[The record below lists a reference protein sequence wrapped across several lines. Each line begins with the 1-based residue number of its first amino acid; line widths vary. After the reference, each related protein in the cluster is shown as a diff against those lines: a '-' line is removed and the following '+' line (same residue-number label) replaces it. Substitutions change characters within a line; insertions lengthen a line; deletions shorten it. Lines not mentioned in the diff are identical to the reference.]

1 MKRFLVFLALC
12 GFALAAPS
20 LTLSAQ
26 TPEEIITKMEQELKR
41 SDTEGLYMAMEM
53 KIPLVGTIPSRVY
66 SLGKKAR
73 AEMETKDKKTILWM
87 DADNTWTYDLGK
99 NEIVITRRESGKP
112 SDAENNMQLLEGLT
126 EGYKLSLEKETG
138 EAWYLR
144 CTKTASNP
152 DKDAPKRMDLVVSK
166 KTGLPLSFTASVSVM
181 TLTFKDIALGVT
193 EDQVTFDPGKYPD
206 ATLIDKRQ

>member
-73 AEMETKDKKTILWM
+73 AEMEAKDKKTILWM
-87 DADNTWTYDLGK
+87 DADNTWTYDLSK

-206 ATLIDKRQ
+206 ATLIDKR

>member
-26 TPEEIITKMEQELKR
+26 TPEGIITKMEQELKR

-126 EGYKLSLEKETG
+126 EGYKLSLEKETA

-206 ATLIDKRQ
+206 ATLIDKR

>member
-73 AEMETKDKKTILWM
+73 AEMEAKDKKTILWM
-87 DADNTWTYDLGK
+87 DADNTWTYDLSK

-112 SDAENNMQLLEGLT
+112 SDTENNMQLLEGLT

-206 ATLIDKRQ
+206 ATLIDKR

>member
-73 AEMETKDKKTILWM
+73 AEMEAKDKKTILWM

-112 SDAENNMQLLEGLT
+112 SDTENNMQLLEGLT

-206 ATLIDKRQ
+206 ATLIDKR

>member
-66 SLGKKAR
+66 SLGKKTR
-73 AEMETKDKKTILWM
+73 AEMEAKDKKTILWM
-87 DADNTWTYDLGK
+87 DADNTWTYDLSK
-99 NEIVITRRESGKP
+99 NEIVVTKRESGKP
-112 SDAENNMQLLEGLT
+112 SDTENNMQLLEGLT

-206 ATLIDKRQ
+206 ATLIDKR

>member
-126 EGYKLSLEKETG
+126 EGYKLSLEKETA
-138 EAWYLR
+138 ETWYLR

-206 ATLIDKRQ
+206 ATLIDKR

>member
-87 DADNTWTYDLGK
+87 DADNTWTYDLSK

-112 SDAENNMQLLEGLT
+112 SDTENNMQLLEGLT

-206 ATLIDKRQ
+206 ATFIDKR

>member
-73 AEMETKDKKTILWM
+73 AEMEAKDKKTILWM

-112 SDAENNMQLLEGLT
+112 SDTENNMQLLEGLT

>member
-126 EGYKLSLEKETG
+126 EGYKLSLEKETA

-206 ATLIDKRQ
+206 APLIDKR

>member
-1 MKRFLVFLALC
+1 
-12 GFALAAPS
+12 
-20 LTLSAQ
+20 
-26 TPEEIITKMEQELKR
+26 
-41 SDTEGLYMAMEM
+41 MAMEM

-73 AEMETKDKKTILWM
+73 AEMEAKDKKTILWM

-112 SDAENNMQLLEGLT
+112 SDTENNMQLLEGLT
-126 EGYKLSLEKETG
+126 EGYKLSLEKETA
-138 EAWYLR
+138 ETWYLR

>member
-12 GFALAAPS
+12 GFALAAPC

-41 SDTEGLYMAMEM
+41 SDTEGLYMAMEV

-73 AEMETKDKKTILWM
+73 AEMEAKDKKTILWM

-99 NEIVITRRESGKP
+99 NEIVITRRESGKT
-112 SDAENNMQLLEGLT
+112 SDAENIQLLEGLT
-126 EGYKLSLEKETG
+126 EGYKLSLEKETA

-206 ATLIDKRQ
+206 ASLIDKR

>member
-112 SDAENNMQLLEGLT
+112 SDTENNMQLLEGLT
-126 EGYKLSLEKETG
+126 EGYKLSLEKETA

-206 ATLIDKRQ
+206 ATFIDKR

>member
-1 MKRFLVFLALC
+1 MKRILGFLTLC
-12 GFALAAPS
+12 SFALVAPC

-26 TPEEIITKMEQELKR
+26 TPEEIITRMEQELKR

-73 AEMETKDKKTILWM
+73 AEMEAKDKKTILWM
-87 DADNTWTYDLGK
+87 DAENTWTYDLGK
-99 NEIVITRRESGKP
+99 NEITVTKRESGKP
-112 SDAENNMQLLEGLT
+112 SDTENNLHLLEGLT
-126 EGYKLSLEKETG
+126 EGYRLSLEKETAD
-138 EAWYLR
+138 AWHLR

-166 KTGLPLSFTASVSVM
+166 KTCLPVTFTASVSVV
-181 TLTFKDIALGVT
+181 TLTFRDIALGVT
-193 EDQVTFDPGKYPD
+193 EDQVTFDPVKYPD

>member
-73 AEMETKDKKTILWM
+73 AEMEAKDKKTILWM
-87 DADNTWTYDLGK
+87 DADNTWTYDLSK
-99 NEIVITRRESGKP
+99 NEIIITRRESGKP
-112 SDAENNMQLLEGLT
+112 SDTENNMHLLEGLT

-206 ATLIDKRQ
+206 ATFIDKR

>member
-73 AEMETKDKKTILWM
+73 AEMEAKDKKTILWM
-87 DADNTWTYDLGK
+87 DADNTWTYDLSK

-112 SDAENNMQLLEGLT
+112 SDTENNMQLLEGLT

>member
-12 GFALAAPS
+12 GFALAAPC

-73 AEMETKDKKTILWM
+73 AEMEAKDKKTILWM
-87 DADNTWTYDLGK
+87 DADNTWTYDLSK

-112 SDAENNMQLLEGLT
+112 SDTENNMQLLEGLT
-126 EGYKLSLEKETG
+126 EGY
-138 EAWYLR
+138 
-144 CTKTASNP
+144 
-152 DKDAPKRMDLVVSK
+152 
-166 KTGLPLSFTASVSVM
+166 
-181 TLTFKDIALGVT
+181 
-193 EDQVTFDPGKYPD
+193 
-206 ATLIDKRQ
+206 

>member
-112 SDAENNMQLLEGLT
+112 SDTENNMQLLEGLT

-206 ATLIDKRQ
+206 ATLIDKR

>member
-73 AEMETKDKKTILWM
+73 AEMEAKDKKTILWM
-87 DADNTWTYDLGK
+87 DADNTWTYDLSK
-99 NEIVITRRESGKP
+99 NEIIITRRESGKP
-112 SDAENNMQLLEGLT
+112 SDTENNMQLLEGLT

-206 ATLIDKRQ
+206 ATLIDKR

>member
-73 AEMETKDKKTILWM
+73 AEMEAKDKKTILWM

-112 SDAENNMQLLEGLT
+112 SDTENNMQLLEGLT
-126 EGYKLSLEKETG
+126 EGYKLSLEKETA
-138 EAWYLR
+138 ETWYLR

>member
-126 EGYKLSLEKETG
+126 EGYKLSLEKETA

>member
-1 MKRFLVFLALC
+1 MKRILGFLTLCSLALV
-12 GFALAAPS
+12 APC

-26 TPEEIITKMEQELKR
+26 TPEEIITRMEQELKR

-73 AEMETKDKKTILWM
+73 AEMEAKDKKTILWM
-87 DADNTWTYDLGK
+87 DTENTWTYDLGK
-99 NEIVITRRESGKP
+99 NEITVTKRESGKP
-112 SDAENNMQLLEGLT
+112 SDTENNLHLLEGLT
-126 EGYKLSLEKETG
+126 EGYRLSLEKETAD
-138 EAWYLR
+138 AWHLR

-166 KTGLPLSFTASVSVM
+166 KTWLPVTFTASVSVV

-193 EDQVTFDPGKYPD
+193 EDQVTFDPGQYPD

>member
-112 SDAENNMQLLEGLT
+112 SDTENNMQLLEGLT
-126 EGYKLSLEKETG
+126 EGYKLSLEKETA

-206 ATLIDKRQ
+206 ATLIDKR

>member
-126 EGYKLSLEKETG
+126 EGYKLSLEKETA

-206 ATLIDKRQ
+206 ATLIDKR

>member
-73 AEMETKDKKTILWM
+73 AEMEAKDKKTILWM

-112 SDAENNMQLLEGLT
+112 SDTENNMQLLEGLT
-126 EGYKLSLEKETG
+126 EGYKLSLEKETA
-138 EAWYLR
+138 ETWYLR

-206 ATLIDKRQ
+206 ATLIDKR

>member
-73 AEMETKDKKTILWM
+73 AEMEAKDKKTILWI
-87 DADNTWTYDLGK
+87 DADNTWTYDLSK

-112 SDAENNMQLLEGLT
+112 SDTENNMQLLEGLT